1 MRGFIR
7 SEMDRLGITCVNIAL
22 VDDSRIVW
30 EEGFGDQNAK
40 AGIRATER
48 TAYRVGSI
56 SKLIAATAV
65 LQLQE
70 KKLLDIREPIERYA
84 PEAVFRNPFNPRVP
98 ITLRHLL
105 THTAGILRESPA
117 GSCFDP
123 SSPGIERTVRSF
135 FGTELVHPVGK
146 RTSYSNLGP
155 TIAGYIVEKT
165 AGVPFTEYARKNILE
180 PAGMTSSS
188 FLPDIDAIRENL
200 ATAFMI
206 GFDGLPFRAPSFDL
220 GTIPAGNLYSTAGD
234 LARFMVC
241 LFRDGEGE
249 RGRILSKESLR
260 RMFTVQFPVSIFAS
274 EGYGLGYY
282 VSRFEG
288 RRIVSGGGNVYG
300 FTSAFAAL
308 PKEKVGVVVLN
319 NVDCADG
326 FNDKVVQ
333 KVLGLLLNRKV
344 AARVPPLPQPIDL
357 KGRNLD
363 EYAGKFS
370 AAKRDA
376 WASIEN
382 GELHLRIF
390 GEPHLLRPIGE
401 DRFLSDG
408 RMEYGAEFEF
418 LRDSGGRVAAL
429 KTGSLEYKKVP
440 DYKPSGNLPEDLR
453 RYCGEY
459 GWPHSI
465 LRVYGKDGKLTCL
478 VEWFSEYPLERAGG
492 STFVFPDFGLYDGEK
507 IEFIEDAGGRVVEA
521 RLGSVPF
528 PSL

>member
-1 MRGFIR
+1 V
-7 SEMDRLGITCVNIAL
+7 SSVDIAL
-22 VDDSRIVW
+22 IDDSRIVW
-30 EEGFGDQNAK
+30 EEGFGDQDAT

-56 SKLIAATAV
+56 SKLITATAV

-105 THTAGILRESPA
+105 THTAGILRESPV
-117 GSCFDP
+117 GSC
-123 SSPGIERTVRSF
+123 

-146 RTSYSNLGP
+146 RACYSNLGP
-155 TIAGYIVEKT
+155 TVAGYIVEKT
-165 AGVPFTEYARKNILE
+165 AGVPFTEYARKNIL
-180 PAGMTSSS
+180 
-188 FLPDIDAIRENL
+188 
-200 ATAFMI
+200 ATA
-206 GFDGLPFRAPSFDL
+206 
-220 GTIPAGNLYSTAGD
+220 
-234 LARFMVC
+234 FMVC
-241 LFRDGEGE
+241 LFRDREGE
-249 RGRILSKESLR
+249 CGRIPSKESLR
-260 RMFTVQFPVSIFAS
+260 RMFTVQFPVKTVAP

-288 RRIVSGGGNVYG
+288 RRIVSSSGNVYG
-300 FTSAFAAL
+300 YTSAFAAL

-319 NVDCADG
+319 NVDCANG
-326 FNDKVVQ
+326 FNDKIVQ
-333 KVLGLLLNRKV
+333 KALGLLLNARL
-344 AARVPPLPQPIDL
+344 AARIPPLPQPIDL

-363 EYAGKFS
+363 EYAGKYS
-370 AAKRDA
+370 ATKHDA

-382 GELHLRIF
+382 GELNLWII

-440 DYKPSGNLPEDLR
+440 DLRSSGDLPEDLR

-459 GWPHSI
+459 GWPHNI

-492 STFVFPDFGLYDGEK
+492 STFVFPDFGLYDGER
-507 IEFIEDAGGRVVEA
+507 IESIEDAGGRFRHRPLRPVVQLSTLHPIGSLRGGRHTTTPMPGAPDQSASPSA
-521 RLGSVPF
+521 RLPYSVLLQQTIGFAGAKEFTRTSYGIPLA
-528 PSL
+528 SLRAGCCQGR